1 MDLIFLF
8 FYFVLK
14 FRKIFPKMKPM
25 KILNVPYIINF
36 YMHVSKHIMV
46 IFIIESFYSFFNRF
60 VMFFFTATST
70 KWDRIKNLIESFV
83 NDKNDEILFLIK
95 CTALFE
101 ELNQPQRKHK
111 FIIDKIINQY
121 YFLLLFYYRIIT

>member
-1 MDLIFLF
+1 
-8 FYFVLK
+8 
-14 FRKIFPKMKPM
+14 MKPM